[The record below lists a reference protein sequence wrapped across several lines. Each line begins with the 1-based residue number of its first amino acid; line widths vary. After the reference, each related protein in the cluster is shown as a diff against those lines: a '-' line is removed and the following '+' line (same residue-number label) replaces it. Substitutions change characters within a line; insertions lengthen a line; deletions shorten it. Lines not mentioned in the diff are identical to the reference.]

1 MQIYG
6 LFQIIVFPDILCPF
20 RRIWVFWPYANR
32 ENDFAYFAALFRLE
46 KFAGFGGGGGGFGD
60 WVGLFWFHVF
70 FINVSAIEK
79 RISAKIPAIKPMSIA
94 TKIFSIRIFMCFVSK
109 N

>member
-1 MQIYG
+1 M
-6 LFQIIVFPDILCPF
+6 IVFTDILCPF
-20 RRIWVFWPYANR
+20 RRIWVFWPHANR
-32 ENDFAYFAALFRLE
+32 ENDFAYFSAFFRLE
-46 KFAGFGGGGGGFGD
+46 KFAGFGGGGFGG

-70 FINVSAIEK
+70 FINVLAIEK